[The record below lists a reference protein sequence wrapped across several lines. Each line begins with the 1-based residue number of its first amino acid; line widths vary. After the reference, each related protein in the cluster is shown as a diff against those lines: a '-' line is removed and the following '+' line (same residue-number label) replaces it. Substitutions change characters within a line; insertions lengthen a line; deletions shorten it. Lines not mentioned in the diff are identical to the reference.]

1 MTIMKTILNC
11 CLVYLAMMPTS
22 AGALQLVTAQE
33 AALPPDDT
41 PILVFRGS
49 PTRRP
54 AVVVLSP
61 AQNAGLVT
69 SPFKVKIRFQA
80 FGGAEINPES
90 VVITYIKKPAIN
102 ITQRLRPFIRPDGID
117 VPDAELP
124 PGAHDFRIEVR
135 DLGGRAG
142 GSIVSIHVANY

>member
-1 MTIMKTILNC
+1 MTLMKIFLNC
-11 CLVYLAMMPTS
+11 CLVYLAMMPTP

-41 PILVFRGS
+41 PTLVFRGS

-54 AVVVLSP
+54 SIVVLSP
-61 AQNAGLVT
+61 AQNAGLVS
-69 SPFKVKIRFQA
+69 SPFNVKIRFHA
-80 FGGAEINPES
+80 FGGAEINAES

-117 VPDAELP
+117 VADAELP
-124 PGAHDFRIEVR
+124 PGVHDFRIEIR
-135 DLGGRAG
+135 DLGGHAG